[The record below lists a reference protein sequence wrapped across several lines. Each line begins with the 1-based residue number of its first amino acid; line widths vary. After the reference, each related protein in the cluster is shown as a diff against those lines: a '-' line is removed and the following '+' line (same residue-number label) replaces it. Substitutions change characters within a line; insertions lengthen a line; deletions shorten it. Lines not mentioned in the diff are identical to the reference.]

1 MNTIQ
6 LHDKH
11 FKHYINANQIH
22 KAIDALAEQMN
33 RELKEEPLPLFVS
46 VLNGAFMFT
55 ADLIRKMEFDL
66 ELSFIKVTS
75 YSGTQST
82 GMVKEVIGLNDNVE
96 GRTVVIVEDIVDTGV
111 TIVKLVEMLKAYSPK
126 QIKICTLLLKPDQY
140 KQSIPLDY
148 VALKIPNAF
157 IVGYGLDYNSL
168 GRQLPDIYVID
179 SHSTP

>member
-1 MNTIQ
+1 MDTIR
-6 LHDKH
+6 LLDRK
-11 FKHYINANQIH
+11 FKPFIPSNQIH

-66 ELSFIKVTS
+66 ELSFVQVSS
-75 YSGTQST
+75 YCGVQST
-82 GMVKEVIGLNDNVE
+82 GKVKEIIGLNTPVE
-96 GRTVVIVEDIVDTGV
+96 GRTVVVVEDIVDTGE
-111 TIVKLVEMLKAYSPK
+111 TIVALVEMIQKHHPK

-140 KQSIPLDY
+140 KKPIPLDY

-168 GRQLPDIYVID
+168 GRQLPDIYVIEP
-179 SHSTP
+179 S